1 MSQKNSTPSR
11 KNLTVDIKMWYSEHD
26 HTSHW
31 TLFGYED
38 HSYIHSSR
46 AYTVKESMEIIQ
58 KQIASMME
66 VEGREIQDY

>member
-1 MSQKNSTPSR
+1 
-11 KNLTVDIKMWYSEHD
+11 MWYSEHD
-26 HTSHW
+26 HTWHW